1 MNNRKLP
8 EAFKIK
14 TTPEAVWREY
24 ERARDY
30 NQQLG
35 EHGLYEQVKLNERM
49 VSGDQWHGVK
59 APDIDKPVL
68 NMLKRSVMYLISMIV
83 SDNIGVNVQV
93 MGADEDSIEGKAV
106 AKYFTED
113 VDRIIEDTA
122 LLTKL
127 RKCIRDAA
135 VDGDACLYMFWDDV
149 ADSIAVEVIAN
160 TSCLFG
166 NPIIQTVQE
175 QPYIIIEQHRD
186 VRDVQLQAWRA
197 GVDGWA
203 SIQPD
208 DDIAGRQNDAPLGSR
223 TVTVLKKFWRDN
235 DTGHIWFT
243 ECTSKVTLREA
254 TDTELM
260 LYPIA
265 WMQWE
270 EVKDSYHGNAVI
282 TGLVPNQIAI
292 NRLWA
297 GALWH
302 LRQQAFPK
310 VFYDAGRLPKGWSN
324 RAGESIAVRGGNGV
338 ENIASAF
345 KAPDMSSDL
354 KDIVERTVSM
364 TRDFIGVNDVVLG
377 NIRPDNTSAIVAVQQ
392 STAAPLELQRMAFYQ
407 FVEDTVRIFADF
419 ACTNYGVRQIKLEV
433 TQPDPMTGAETT
445 VEQMVDID
453 FSLLDYRSLQLR
465 VDVGEAAYWSELM
478 QVQTMDNL
486 FAKGLIPDAMLYIES
501 IPDKYLP
508 TKQKL
513 IDSLKQSMEQQQG
526 QATVEAAQD
535 MGGVPNAMPIM

>member
-68 NMLKRSVMYLISMIV
+68 NFLKRAVMYLVSMIV

-93 MGADEDSIEGKAV
+93 MGADDDSIEGKAV

-113 VDRIIEDTA
+113 VDKIIEDTA

-208 DDIAGRQNDAPLGSR
+208 DDIVGRQNDAPLGSR

-243 ECTSKVTLREA
+243 ECTSKVTLREP
-254 TDTELM
+254 TDTGLS

-297 GALWH
+297 GAIWH
-302 LRQQAFPK
+302 QRMDSFPK
-310 VFYDAGRLPKGWSN
+310 VFYDASRLPKGWSN
-324 RAGESIAVRGGNGV
+324 RPGEAIAVRGGNGV

-354 KDIVERTVSM
+354 KDIVERTISM

-377 NIRPDNTSAIVAVQQ
+377 NIRPENTSAIVAIQQ

-407 FVEDTVRIFADF
+407 FVEDAVRIFADF

-433 TQPDPMTGAETT
+433 TQPAPMTGAETT

-535 MGGVPNAMPIM
+535 MGGVPNAMPVM